1 MTASPVGREDAV
13 TTLVRAPRLFLGG
26 RLTGPGVVTLDDN
39 RIASVSLGEVSDAR
53 ANRGGAADEIVL
65 PDGVLTPGLIDL
77 QINGAFGVDFADARP
92 NDWRMIRADLLRTA
106 VTAFAPTLITAAP
119 ARLAAS
125 LLDVDTAARERA
137 SGARILGA
145 HVEGPFLSPDY
156 HGAHDP
162 SLMRDPST
170 EALNVLLRGP
180 TPLIVTLAPERQH
193 AVEAIARLTA
203 AGCLVSVGHTAATA
217 AQVHAAADAGA
228 RMVTHVFNAQRPL
241 GHREP
246 GTAGAALT
254 DPRLT
259 VGMIADLQHI
269 AAEIV
274 ALIFRAAA
282 GGVVLVTDAVAAMG
296 VTRDRAVLGGSDVY
310 LDEEGLPRRADGTI
324 AGSVLTLDQAVR
336 NAISCGVEPT
346 QVLQAVTGTP
356 ADLVGRADLGR
367 LAPGALAD
375 LVWWSDDWEVRDV
388 WLGGVPAFDVATR
401 SA

>member
-1 MTASPVGREDAV
+1 M
-13 TTLVRAPRLFLGG
+13 TTLVSAPRLFVGG
-26 RLTGPGVVTLDDN
+26 RLTGPGVVALEGD
-39 RIASVSLGEVSDAR
+39 RIRAVSTGARGASRGAHDEV
-53 ANRGGAADEIVL
+53 VL
-65 PDGVLTPGLIDL
+65 PDGVLTPGLVDL
-77 QINGAFGVDFADARP
+77 QINGAYGVDFADAGP
-92 NDWRMIRADLLRTA
+92 ADWRAIRAGLLRTA

-125 LLDVDTAARERA
+125 LVEIDAAAREHVHG
-137 SGARILGA
+137 SRILGA

-162 SLMRDPST
+162 SLMRDPT
-170 EALNVLLRGP
+170 PEALDVLLQGP
-180 TPLIVTLAPERQH
+180 APLVVTLAPERDH
-193 AVEAIARLTA
+193 ALDAIKRLTA
-203 AGCLVSVGHTAATA
+203 AGVLVSVGHTAATA
-217 AQVHAAADAGA
+217 AEVHAAADAGA

-259 VGMIADLQHI
+259 VGMIADLRHI
-269 AAEIV
+269 AGEIV

-296 VTRDRAVLGGSDVY
+296 IDQDRTVLGGTDVY
-310 LDEEGLPRRADGTI
+310 LDDEGLPRRADGTI

-336 NAISCGVEPT
+336 NAVACGVDPA
-346 QVLQAVTGTP
+346 QVLDAVTRTP
-356 ADLVGRADLGR
+356 ADLAGRADLGR
-367 LAPGALAD
+367 LAPGAMAD
-375 LVWWSDDWEVRDV
+375 LVWWSDDWQVRDV
-388 WLGGVPAFDVATR
+388 WLGGVRAVDVETR

>member
-1 MTASPVGREDAV
+1 M
-13 TTLVRAPRLFLGG
+13 TTLVSAPRLFVGG
-26 RLTGPGVVTLDDN
+26 RLTGPGVVTLEGD
-39 RIASVSLGEVSDAR
+39 RVVAVSTGSPAVPALPAAG
-53 ANRGGAADEIVL
+53 GGAVDVVTL
-65 PDGVLTPGLIDL
+65 PDGVLTPGLVDL
-77 QINGAFGVDFADARP
+77 QINGAYGVDFADARP
-92 NDWRMIRADLLRTA
+92 ADWRMIRAGLIRTA

-125 LLDVDTAARERA
+125 LADVDAAAREIVHG
-137 SGARILGA
+137 SRILGT

-162 SLMRDPST
+162 SLMRDPT
-170 EALNVLLRGP
+170 PDALDVLLQGP
-180 TPLIVTLAPERQH
+180 APLILTLAPERAH
-193 AVEAIARLTA
+193 ALDAVARLA
-203 AGCLVSVGHTAATA
+203 EAGVLVSVGHTAATA

-254 DPRLT
+254 DPRLV
-259 VGMIADLQHI
+259 VGMIADLRHI
-269 AAEIV
+269 AGEIV
-274 ALIFRAAA
+274 SLIFRAAA

-296 VTRDRAVLGGSDVY
+296 IDQDRTVLDRTVLGGSDLY
-310 LDEEGLPRRADGTI
+310 LDDEGLPRRADGTI

-336 NAISCGVEPT
+336 NAVGCGVPAE

-356 ADLVGRADLGR
+356 ADLVGRGDLGR
-367 LAPGALAD
+367 IEPGALAD

-388 WLGGVPAFDVATR
+388 WLGGVRSFDLATR

>member
-1 MTASPVGREDAV
+1 VG
-13 TTLVRAPRLFLGG
+13 TLVRAPRLFVDG
-26 RLTGPGVVTLDDN
+26 RLTGPGVVTLEDD
-39 RIASVSLGEVSDAR
+39 RISSVSLAGAPGSDGLAAR
-53 ANRGGAADEIVL
+53 NGASEEIVL

-92 NDWRMIRADLLRTA
+92 GDWRMIRSALLRTA

-119 ARLAAS
+119 DRLAAS
-125 LLDVDTAARERA
+125 LVDIDDAAREVLHG
-137 SGARILGA
+137 SRILGA

-156 HGAHDP
+156 HGAHDA
-162 SLMRDPST
+162 SLMRDPT
-170 EALNVLLRGP
+170 PDALDVLLQGP
-180 TPLIVTLAPERQH
+180 RPLILTLAPERRH
-193 AVEAIARLTA
+193 ALEAIARLTA

-217 AQVHAAADAGA
+217 TQVHAAADAGA

-259 VGMIADLQHI
+259 VGMIADLRHI
-269 AAEIV
+269 AGEIV

-296 VTRDRAVLGGSDVY
+296 ITSDRTVLGGADVY
-310 LDEEGLPRRADGTI
+310 LDDEGLPRRADGTI

-336 NAISCGVEPT
+336 NAVSCGVDPA
-346 QVLQAVTGTP
+346 QVLQAATRTP

-367 LAPGALAD
+367 LAPGASAD

-388 WLGGVPAFDVATR
+388 WVGGVRALDVATR

>member
-1 MTASPVGREDAV
+1 M
-13 TTLVRAPRLFLGG
+13 TTLVRAKRLFIGG
-26 RLTGPGVVTLDDN
+26 RLTGPGVVTLDGD
-39 RIASVSLGEVSDAR
+39 RIASVSLDKVLDTR
-53 ANRGGAADEIVL
+53 ANRGGVAEEVVLADGI
-65 PDGVLTPGLIDL
+65 LTPGLIDL

-92 NDWRMIRADLLRTA
+92 SDWRMIRAGLLRTA

-125 LLDVDTAARERA
+125 LLDVDAAARERGP
-137 SGARILGA
+137 GARILGA

-162 SLMRDPST
+162 ALMRDPT
-170 EALNVLLRGP
+170 PEALDVLLQGP
-180 TPLIVTLAPERQH
+180 TPLILTLAPERRH
-193 AVEAIARLTA
+193 ALDAIARLTA
-203 AGCLVSVGHTAATA
+203 AGCLVSVGHTAATGTE
-217 AQVHAAADAGA
+217 VHAAADAGA

-282 GGVVLVTDAVAAMG
+282 GNVVLVTDAVAAMG

-310 LDEEGLPRRADGTI
+310 VDDEGLPRRADGTI

-336 NAISCGVEPT
+336 NAISCGVQPL
-346 QVLQAVTGTP
+346 QVLQAVTRTP

-388 WLGGVPAFDVATR
+388 WAGGVPAFDVATR